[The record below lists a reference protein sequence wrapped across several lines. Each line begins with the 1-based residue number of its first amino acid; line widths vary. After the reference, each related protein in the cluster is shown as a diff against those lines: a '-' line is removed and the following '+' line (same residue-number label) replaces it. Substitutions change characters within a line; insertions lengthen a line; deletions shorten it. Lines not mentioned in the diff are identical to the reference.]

1 MNKTILKLAP
11 INQIVLQYDQFL
23 IHIHYEAK
31 VLSYEFKS
39 RDIAIETFE
48 SIQEQL
54 NQNSA
59 IGDKNEF
66 ITIQNH
72 L

>member
-1 MNKTILKLAP
+1 MNRTILKLEP
-11 INQIVLQYDQFL
+11 INQIVLEYDQFL
-23 IHIHYEAK
+23 IHIHYESK

-59 IGDKNEF
+59 IGDKNEYL
-66 ITIQNH
+66 TIENH